1 MCYNGGELWKKEEG
15 DKMARQL
22 QSEALRCEWHRG
34 KEGAEDGFAL
44 RMEVF
49 TCEQDFPAEIEV
61 DEVDDT
67 AYHLIVRRSGEAV
80 AVCRLFPGE
89 EAGQYVV
96 GRVCVKKSCRGQK
109 LGLLLMEETERKARE
124 RGAHSL
130 LLHAQVQVA
139 GFYEAAGFTSQGEA
153 FTEDGWPHVRMVK
166 TW

>member
-1 MCYNGGELWKKEEG
+1 
-15 DKMARQL
+15 MARQL

-49 TCEQDFPAEIEV
+49 TYEQDFPAEIEV

-67 AYHLIVRRSGEAV
+67 AYHLIVRRGGEAV

-89 EAGQYVV
+89 LPGQYIV

-109 LGLLLMEETERKARE
+109 LGLLLMEETEGKARE
-124 RGAHSL
+124 LGAHSL
-130 LLHAQVQVA
+130 LLHAQVQAA
-139 GFYEAAGFTSQGEA
+139 GFYEAAGYTSQGKA
-153 FTEDGWPHVRMVK
+153 FTEDGWPHVSMLK
-166 TW
+166 EL